1 MCYSGKN
8 RGTGNMSRLIFIL
21 GCLLVFA
28 VPAEARTVKLSDMIA
43 GGTNMPNKKMRGAE
57 KNAQITC
64 TDHKDCPFYEECVG
78 LRCVNVCTADTCITG
93 KYCVPAGPETPHRYK
108 CVECFR
114 NAHCPQGMECTGS
127 FSCAKIDPCRQAV
140 CSPGA
145 PFCVGI
151 PYKTLPYTCV
161 QCTSDAHCPPV
172 GGLTRRCVDHFCLFN
187 VPGNIPAPNPAS
199 APSVQKNA
207 EEIYGENGE

>member
-1 MCYSGKN
+1 MC
-8 RGTGNMSRLIFIL
+8 RP
-21 GCLLVFA
+21 A
-28 VPAEARTVKLSDMIA
+28 VRKTL
-43 GGTNMPNKKMRGAE
+43 
-57 KNAQITC
+57 
-64 TDHKDCPFYEECVG
+64 
-78 LRCVNVCTADTCITG
+78 CTADTCITG

-114 NAHCPQGMECTGS
+114 NAHCPQGMECTES

-199 APSVQKNA
+199 APSVQKKRRDIGKTA
-207 EEIYGENGE
+207 NGNRVRASASFLKKLIKQQVKINFRPQKRKGARLSSVRASIEQIDHNFATIHCYSKIVNKNKP